1 MKPGMV
7 FSALAVIA
15 IIVAASFG
23 LSIFPTAP
31 IHNLPDSVTNQA
43 LFVCPA
49 ANFTFDEIA
58 RQLSLIRTALAV
70 VFFFVFMLWI
80 AMAGWALYQNLLED
94 KFVEKNWK
102 SIVFLAKVLFWV
114 TIIITVLMH
123 SPNHYR
129 KVQIRGATGE
139 WVLCESN
146 NPDSRPVRASA
157 VSRLP

>member
-15 IIVAASFG
+15 IIVASSFG

-31 IHNLPDSVTNQA
+31 IHNLSDSVANQA

-58 RQLSLIRTALAV
+58 RQLSLIRTALMV
-70 VFFFVFMLWI
+70 VFFFVFMIWL

-94 KFVEKNWK
+94 KFVEKNWQ

-114 TIIITVLMH
+114 TIIITILMH
-123 SPNHYR
+123 SPNNFR
-129 KVQIRGATGE
+129 RVQLKGATGE

-146 NPDSRPVRASA
+146 NPASRPVRASA
-157 VSRLP
+157 VSRAP